1 MDQNTN
7 MKKEDYEHDMEKL
20 ENEVLEGMGENPF
33 RTYKVEFPY
42 QVRFVLDD
50 DENTE
55 IIINTKSQEFYH
67 SRTKK
72 DVLLMKELGDSHSHI
87 SLPKYIIN
95 YLNQNLLTVS
105 PENCQLTFTG
115 KPVVTEMTEEELW
128 DFQRQIISLNE

>member
-1 MDQNTN
+1 
-7 MKKEDYEHDMEKL
+7 
-20 ENEVLEGMGENPF
+20 MGENPF
-33 RTYKVEFPY
+33 RTDKVDFPY

-55 IIINTKSQEFYH
+55 IVMNTKSQEFYH

-95 YLNQNLLTVS
+95 YLNENLLTVS

-115 KPVVTEMTEEELW
+115 KPVVTQMTEEELK
-128 DFQRQIISLNE
+128 DFQREILSANA